1 MSTNK
6 ILLGV
11 CVLVIAGVLFFMYD
25 RPQVEAPTVPVAAV
39 LPADVVSLSI
49 APGAHI
55 AQGQVVTGVLRGGY
69 FFEANARGMILDSQK
84 NVLASFPITATT
96 DWMTAG
102 EVSFKTTLSVPA
114 TAHGAGYFRIAND
127 NPSGDTV
134 NDKFNDIPVSF

>member
-6 ILLGV
+6 ILFGV
-11 CVLVIAGVLFFMYD
+11 CALVIAGVLFFVYD
-25 RPQVEAPTVPVAAV
+25 RPRVEAPTVPVATT

-49 APGAHI
+49 APGANVSH
-55 AQGQVVTGVLRGGY
+55 GQVVTGVLRGGY
-69 FFEANARGMILDSQK
+69 FFEANARGMILDAQK
-84 NVLASFPITATT
+84 NVLASFPIAATT

-102 EVSFKTTLSVPA
+102 EVSFTTTLSVPA

-134 NDKFNDIPVSF
+134 NDKFSDVSVSF